1 VGRWRVTV
9 DVGHF
14 LCGCTRNW
22 YPLKARSRRTVF
34 KFLSTPS
41 PPEASKMY
49 SRKCA
54 LLAAFLGGLTPF
66 LLLNAQALTSVPV
79 YFDSTNCWHRDIQY
93 HPEQPA
99 RIEACIKALRERV
112 PSADLMDVSVDDS
125 TLPNGAIHRPFSEQE
140 LSHARDMLIR
150 VHTPDLVTDLEKRC
164 RDSRQRR
171 IDEGKV
177 PLGFV
182 GYIDDDTY
190 LTTETYDVCL
200 RATAAWIRAVDIGLS
215 GKRTAMALTRPPG
228 HHATT
233 GLSNGFC
240 VFNFAAAAAVH
251 ALESNPNLKISI
263 FDWDVHYGQGVAD
276 IVKNHPRARYV
287 SIHQSPAFP
296 YMGDKREVLGEHNN
310 ILTLPIVA
318 ETTWSCG
325 YQNIFEKEVL
335 PFLKSESWEP
345 DLILICAGYDALDS
359 DELAS
364 VSLQARDYGEMTR
377 QILQTSQAPLIL
389 GLEGGYQLSEMAG
402 GGNLADAVVE
412 TVQELVNAP

>member
-1 VGRWRVTV
+1 M
-9 DVGHF
+9 
-14 LCGCTRNW
+14 N
-22 YPLKARSRRTVF
+22 S
-34 KFLSTPS
+34 S
-41 PPEASKMY
+41 E
-49 SRKCA
+49 CA
-54 LLAAFLGGLTPF
+54 LLVAFLGGLAPF
-66 LLLNAQALTSVPV
+66 LLPNAQALASVPV
-79 YFDSTNCWHRDIQY
+79 YFDSTNCWHRHIQY

-112 PSADLMDVSVDDS
+112 PSADLVDVAVDES
-125 TLPNGAIHRPFSEQE
+125 TLPNGAIHRPFSEKE

-150 VHTPDLVTDLEKRC
+150 VHKPDLVTNLAKRC

-200 RATAAWIRAVDIGLS
+200 RATAAWIRAVDEGLS

-228 HHATT
+228 HHATN

-251 ALESNPNLKISI
+251 ALESNPNLKVSI

-296 YMGDKREVLGEHNN
+296 YMGDTREVLGEHNN

-318 ETTWSCG
+318 ETSWSCG

-377 QILQTSQAPLIL
+377 QILQTSQAPLVL

-412 TVQELVNAP
+412 TVQELVNAPYLKQLG